1 MLGILNV
8 VGINMIVCLCYVCV
22 IELVIVLMILMK
34 SGVVSKSSLL
44 LLMMINFILKD
55 KVINLIDK

>member
-1 MLGILNV
+1 
-8 VGINMIVCLCYVCV
+8 MIVCLCYVCV